1 MMEGAGLGNR
11 LVRDNLRELDA
22 ALATLPTARAREL
35 REQITAHL
43 DEALQPGAD
52 DQSFAATLGRLGAPA
67 DLAADAGEV
76 AGRRTW
82 IRLAAAVVV
91 TGIEA
96 GDCSS
101 VVGDLN
107 DRDRAAVGIQRDGLP
122 TCVALSLDRPDRH
135 ASRFERRGRRF
146 DIRHRYGHDAVA
158 GVVRIAHDIQP
169 AAIRHLPH
177 HFILFRDYVCGPG
190 KEAFVPGLGCLE
202 VADRDTSEENIGV
215 HHLSLAALAT

>member
-52 DQSFAATLGRLGAPA
+52 DQSVAATLGRLGAPA
-67 DLAADAGEV
+67 DLAADAGAV

-96 GDCSS
+96 GYCSS
-101 VVGDLN
+101 VAGDLN

-146 DIRHRYGHDAVA
+146 DIRHRYGHDACGRRGPHRARYTASRDPSPATSLHLLSRLRLRA
-158 GVVRIAHDIQP
+158 GQRSVRT
-169 AAIRHLPH
+169 RLGLP
-177 HFILFRDYVCGPG
+177 
-190 KEAFVPGLGCLE
+190 
-202 VADRDTSEENIGV
+202 
-215 HHLSLAALAT
+215 